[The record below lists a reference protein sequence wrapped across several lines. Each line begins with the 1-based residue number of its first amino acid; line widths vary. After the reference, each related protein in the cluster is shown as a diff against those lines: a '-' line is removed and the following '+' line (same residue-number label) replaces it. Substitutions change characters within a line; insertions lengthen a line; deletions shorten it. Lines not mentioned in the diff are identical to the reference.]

1 MKWKTALTK
10 IEDGKESIRGYSLE
24 ELMQK
29 KSFTEVI
36 FLLLKG
42 ELPTEKQTEMFNAIL
57 TSVIDHGPA
66 VASAMNARISASAKN
81 DVHTSVAAGLLG
93 LGGRHG
99 VVIEPAMKFFYDHV
113 KNADLLGHLK
123 TMKEQKKFAPG
134 YGHKIFTTDP
144 RTQTLFALA
153 KKLKIYGDYCAFAE
167 KAEETLN
174 AISSKKLPL
183 NADGAIAAILCDMG
197 FDARVG
203 NGIFVI
209 ARVPGLVAHVVE
221 EVMNDEGIRRSEQDE
236 IEYTGASP
244 REIK

>member
-1 MKWKTALTK
+1 MKWKTAITK
-10 IEDGKESIRGYSLE
+10 IEDGKEYIRGYSLE
-24 ELMQK
+24 EMMQK
-29 KSFTEVI
+29 KSFVEVI

-42 ELPTEKQTEMFNAIL
+42 ELPTEKQAEMFNAIL
-57 TSVIDHGPA
+57 TSVIDHGPV

-81 DVHTSVAAGLLG
+81 DLHTSVAAGLLG

-113 KNADLLGHLK
+113 KNVDLLGHLK
-123 TMKEQKKFAPG
+123 SMKEQKKYAPG
-134 YGHKIFTTDP
+134 FGHKIYTIDP

-153 KKLKIYGDYCAFAE
+153 KKLKIYGEYCAFAE

-197 FDARVG
+197 FDARLG

-221 EVMNDEGIRRSEQDE
+221 EMTNDEGIRRAEEDE
-236 IEYTGASP
+236 IEYTGQAERSV
-244 REIK
+244 